1 MTSERDNSGE
11 YPKKIVAEDSES
23 SHGDVKWARQEA
35 GAANLSRHLQIAEL
49 QVMEDENIRKNEI
62 QKIYIRRSRIFLC
75 LQISAFLMAVGV
87 LSIQI
92 FNLGNYKLDPI
103 EMGVAMV
110 FLGSIVVGAPVAA
123 AKWMIQEIR
132 NK

>member
-1 MTSERDNSGE
+1 
-11 YPKKIVAEDSES
+11 
-23 SHGDVKWARQEA
+23 
-35 GAANLSRHLQIAEL
+35 
-49 QVMEDENIRKNEI
+49 MEDENIRKNEI

-75 LQISAFLMAVGV
+75 LQISAFLMAVIV

-92 FNLGNYKLDPI
+92 FNLGNYELEPI